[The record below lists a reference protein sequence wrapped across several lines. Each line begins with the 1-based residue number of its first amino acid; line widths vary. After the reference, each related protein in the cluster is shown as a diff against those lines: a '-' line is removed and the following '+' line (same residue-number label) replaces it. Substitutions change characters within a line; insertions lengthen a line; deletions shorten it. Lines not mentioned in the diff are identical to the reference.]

1 MQHFLKPATGAAGAW
16 IVAPQFLHQLFVAVD
31 NAHPALDFG
40 LRREA
45 SAALAGLLVKSTLRR
60 IVVSLP

>member
-16 IVAPQFLHQLFVAVD
+16 IVAPQFLDQVFVAM
-31 NAHPALDFG
+31 NNTHSTLDVC

-60 IVVSLP
+60 IVVS